1 MMTPSWIERLRNE
14 VGTVQV
20 INEEAEISRYS
31 YDWWPVAAKWRQ
43 QGKQPYRP
51 DVVVRP
57 KHVGEVSRL
66 LSWASA
72 NGVPVT
78 PRGAGSSVTGAPLP
92 MKGGIS
98 LDMSAMRS
106 MLTLDEINLLVRVEA
121 GMIGH
126 ELEEELN
133 ARGYTLN
140 HSPQSLRL
148 STVGGWV
155 STRATGHFSSGWGG
169 IENLIS
175 ALTVVL
181 PTGELIKTK
190 LAPRAAVGPELREL
204 FVGSEGT
211 LGIVTDATLKMFPI
225 AEHRRF
231 ETVSFETIEAGLTA
245 VRRIMRLGL
254 RPFLIRLYDR
264 DEARH
269 LLKGEEAPGN
279 ILLIGFEGV
288 EDVAKAEYSAAVDI
302 CRAEDGKVLG
312 PTTALAWM
320 ERRFD
325 FSMVENLLEQPGGFA
340 ETIEVAH
347 FWSGILRTYNELK
360 KVLAPLAMEVLGH
373 FSHVYPQG
381 TSLYMILLGKV
392 EDEAAAE
399 ERLTKIWNVAMNR
412 CLECGAAISHHH
424 GVGLARLPYI
434 CQELG
439 TSKLV
444 LQRIKEALDPAG
456 VLNPGKL
463 GLSQK
468 Q

>member
-1 MMTPSWIERLRNE
+1 MTSSWIEQLKNE
-14 VGTVQV
+14 IGAGQV
-20 INEEAEISRYS
+20 IDDEGEIFLHS

-57 KHVGEVSRL
+57 KQVGEVSRL

-72 NGVPVT
+72 NGVAVT

-121 GMIGH
+121 GMIGYT
-126 ELEEELN
+126 LEEELN

-155 STRATGHFSSGWGG
+155 ATRATGQFSSRWGG
-169 IENLIS
+169 IENLIA

-181 PTGELIKTK
+181 PTGELAEAK
-190 LAPRAAVGPELREL
+190 LAPRAAVGPELYQL

-211 LGIVTDATLKMFPI
+211 LGVVTDATLKIFPI
-225 AEHRRF
+225 AEYRLF
-231 ETVSFETIEAGLTA
+231 QTVSFETIEAGLTA
-245 VRRIMRLGL
+245 VRRIMRLDL
-254 RPFLIRLYDR
+254 RPFLVRLYDR
-264 DEARH
+264 DEAWH
-269 LLKGEEAPGN
+269 LMRGEEAPGN

-288 EDVAKAEYSAAVDI
+288 KDVARAEYSAGLDI
-302 CRAEDGKVLG
+302 CRAEGGKVLG
-312 PTTALAWM
+312 PDTALAWM

-325 FSMVENLLEQPGGFA
+325 FSIVENLLEQPGGFA

-347 FWSGILRTYNELK
+347 FWADILSTYNELK
-360 KVLAPLAMEVLGH
+360 KVLAPLATEVLGH

-392 EDEAAAE
+392 EDDAAAE
-399 ERLTKIWNVAMNR
+399 ERLMKIWDVAMNI
-412 CLECGAAISHHH
+412 CLERGAAISHHH

-434 CQELG
+434 HQELG
-439 TSKLV
+439 SSKLV
-444 LQRIKEALDPAG
+444 LQRIKRALDPAG
-456 VLNPGKL
+456 VLNPGKYDL
-463 GLSQK
+463 NDEQ
-468 Q
+468 

>member
-14 VGTVQV
+14 VGAGRV
-20 INEEAEISRYS
+20 IDEEAEISRYS
-31 YDWWPVAAKWRQ
+31 YDRWPVAAKWLQ

-57 KHVGEVSRL
+57 KRVGEVSSL

-92 MKGGIS
+92 MQGGIL
-98 LDMSAMRS
+98 LDMSAICS
-106 MLTLDEINLLVRVEA
+106 VLTLDETNLLVRVEA
-121 GMIGH
+121 GMMGH

-155 STRATGHFSSGWGG
+155 STRATGQFSSRWGG
-169 IENLIS
+169 IENLIV

-181 PTGELIKTK
+181 PTGELIETK
-190 LAPRAAVGPELREL
+190 LAPRAAVGPEVREL

-211 LGIVTDATLKMFPI
+211 LGVVTDVTLKIFPV
-225 AEHRRF
+225 AEHRLF

-245 VRRIMRLGL
+245 VRRIMRIGL
-254 RPFLIRLYDR
+254 RPFLVRLYDS

-269 LLKGEEAPGN
+269 LMKGEEAPGN

-288 EDVAKAEYSAAVDI
+288 EDVAKAEYSAAIDI
-302 CRAEDGKVLG
+302 CRAEGGKVLG
-312 PTTALAWM
+312 PNTALAWM

-325 FSMVENLLEQPGGFA
+325 FSTVENLLEEPGGFA

-347 FWSGILRTYNELK
+347 FWGGILRTYNELK
-360 KVLAPLAMEVLGH
+360 KVLAPLTTELLGH

-381 TSLYMILLGKV
+381 TSLYMILLGRV
-392 EDEAAAE
+392 EDDAAAE
-399 ERLTKIWNVAMNR
+399 ERLMKIWDVAMNS

-434 CQELG
+434 RRELG
-439 TSKLV
+439 SSTLV
-444 LQRIKEALDPAG
+444 LQRIKGALDPAG
-456 VLNPGKL
+456 VLSPGKL
-463 GLSQK
+463 GLSQE

>member
-1 MMTPSWIERLRNE
+1 MIPSWIERLRSD
-14 VGTVQV
+14 VGVGRV
-20 INEEAEISRYS
+20 IDDEAEVSRYS

-43 QGKQPYRP
+43 QSKQPYRP

-57 KHVGEVSRL
+57 KQAGEVSRL

-72 NGVPVT
+72 NNVPVT

-92 MKGGIS
+92 MQGGIS
-98 LDMSAMRS
+98 LDMSDMRS
-106 MLTLDEINLLVRVEA
+106 LLTLDETNLLVRVEA
-121 GMIGH
+121 GMMGH

-133 ARGYTLN
+133 ARGYTLT

-155 STRATGHFSSGWGG
+155 ATRATGQFSSRWGG
-169 IENLIS
+169 IENLIA
-175 ALTVVL
+175 ALAVVL
-181 PTGELIKTK
+181 PTGEFIETK

-211 LGIVTDATLKMFPI
+211 LGVVTDATLKMFPI
-225 AEHRRF
+225 AEYRCF

-254 RPFLIRLYDR
+254 RPFLVRLYDR

-269 LLKGEEAPGN
+269 LMRSEEAPGN

-288 EDVAKAEYSAAVDI
+288 EDVARAEYSAGIDI
-302 CRAEDGKVLG
+302 CRAEGGNVLG
-312 PTTALAWM
+312 PNTALAWM
-320 ERRFD
+320 ECRFD

-347 FWSGILRTYNELK
+347 FWSDILRTYNELK
-360 KVLAPLAMEVLGH
+360 QVLAPLTTEVLGH

-381 TSLYMILLGKV
+381 TSLYIILLGKV
-392 EDEAAAE
+392 EDDAAAE
-399 ERLTKIWNVAMNR
+399 ERLTKIWDVAMNS
-412 CLECGAAISHHH
+412 CLKCGAVISHHH

-444 LQRIKEALDPAG
+444 LQRIKGALDPAG
-456 VLNPGKL
+456 VLNPGKF

>member
-1 MMTPSWIERLRNE
+1 MAPSWIEQLKNE
-14 VGTVQV
+14 VGPGRVV
-20 INEEAEISRYS
+20 DDEAEIALHS
-31 YDWWPVAAKWRQ
+31 YDWWPVAAKWRR
-43 QGKQPYRP
+43 QGKRPYRP

-57 KHVGEVSRL
+57 EGADDVSHL

-92 MKGGIS
+92 MQGGIS

-106 MLTLDEINLLVRVEA
+106 VLALDETNLLVRVEA

-126 ELEEELN
+126 ELEERLN

-148 STVGGWV
+148 SSVGGWV
-155 STRATGHFSSGWGG
+155 ATRATGQFSSRWGG
-169 IENLIS
+169 IEDLIA

-181 PTGELIKTK
+181 PTGELVETE

-211 LGIVTDATLKMFPI
+211 LGVVTDVTLKMFPI
-225 AEHRRF
+225 TEHRLY

-254 RPFLIRLYDR
+254 RPFLVRLYDR

-269 LLKGEEAPGN
+269 LMRGEEAPGN
-279 ILLIGFEGV
+279 ILLIGFEGL
-288 EDVAKAEYSAAVDI
+288 EEVARAEYSAGVDI
-302 CRAEDGKVLG
+302 CRSEGGKILG
-312 PTTALAWM
+312 PDPALAWM

-325 FSMVENLLEQPGGFA
+325 FSTVENLLEQPGGFA

-347 FWSGILRTYNELK
+347 FWDGILGTYNELK
-360 KVLAPLAMEVLGH
+360 EVLAPLSTEVLGH
-373 FSHVYPQG
+373 FSHVYLQG

-392 EDEAAAE
+392 EDDAAAE
-399 ERLTKIWNVAMNR
+399 ERLMQIWDVAMNT
-412 CLECGAAISHHH
+412 CLERGAAISHHH

-434 CQELG
+434 CRELG

-444 LQRIKEALDPAG
+444 LRRIKGALDPAG
-456 VLNPGKL
+456 VLNPGKY
-463 GLSQK
+463 GLNRER
-468 Q
+468 

>member
-1 MMTPSWIERLRNE
+1 M
-14 VGTVQV
+14 Q
-20 INEEAEISRYS
+20 
-31 YDWWPVAAKWRQ
+31 
-43 QGKQPYRP
+43 
-51 DVVVRP
+51 
-57 KHVGEVSRL
+57 
-66 LSWASA
+66 
-72 NGVPVT
+72 
-78 PRGAGSSVTGAPLP
+78 
-92 MKGGIS
+92 GGIL
-98 LDMSAMRS
+98 LDMSAICS
-106 MLTLDEINLLVRVEA
+106 VLTLDETNLLVRVEA
-121 GMIGH
+121 GMMGH

-155 STRATGHFSSGWGG
+155 ATRATGQFSSRWGG
-169 IENLIS
+169 IENLIA

-181 PTGELIKTK
+181 PTGELIETK

-211 LGIVTDATLKMFPI
+211 LGVVTDVTLKMFPI
-225 AEHRRF
+225 AEHRLF

-245 VRRIMRLGL
+245 VRRIMRIGL
-254 RPFLIRLYDR
+254 RPFLVRLYDR

-269 LLKGEEAPGN
+269 LMKGEEAPGN

-288 EDVAKAEYSAAVDI
+288 EDVAKAEYSAAIDI
-302 CRAEDGKVLG
+302 CRAEGGKVLG
-312 PTTALAWM
+312 PNTALAWM

-325 FSMVENLLEQPGGFA
+325 FSTVENLLEEPGGFA

-347 FWSGILRTYNELK
+347 FWGGILRTYNELK
-360 KVLAPLAMEVLGH
+360 KVLAPLTTELLGH

-381 TSLYMILLGKV
+381 TSLYMILLGRV
-392 EDEAAAE
+392 EDDAAAE
-399 ERLTKIWNVAMNR
+399 ERLMKIWDVAMNS

-434 CQELG
+434 RRELG
-439 TSKLV
+439 SSTLV
-444 LQRIKEALDPAG
+444 LQRIKGALDPAG
-456 VLNPGKL
+456 VLSPGKL
-463 GLSQK
+463 GLSQE